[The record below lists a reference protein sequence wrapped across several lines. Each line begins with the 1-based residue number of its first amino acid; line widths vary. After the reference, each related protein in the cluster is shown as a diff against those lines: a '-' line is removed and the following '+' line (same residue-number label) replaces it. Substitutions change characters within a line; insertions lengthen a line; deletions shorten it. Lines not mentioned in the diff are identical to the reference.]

1 MDGTS
6 EKLVIKRSLWSRKPR
21 EAFSSI
27 SKLQVEQNKWI
38 KKLKREEKEGNP
50 FKALKLLFSH
60 LKCNNHTWR

>member
-6 EKLVIKRSLWSRKPR
+6 EKLVIKGSPWSRKPS

-27 SKLQVEQNKWI
+27 SKSQIEKNKR
-38 KKLKREEKEGNP
+38 KEKLKREEKEGNP
-50 FKALKLLFSH
+50 FKALKLFSH